1 MFYWTTWR
9 NTLVSLP
16 HSTPPHPTPPHPT
29 PPHSTLGCAA
39 LRCAGLGWARLG
51 WAGLGWAGLVTTQ
64 PSCCCSATEA
74 GKELATT
81 KPNYLALMQF
91 KIFYDIFCLKYKIFF
106 CLVYETM
113 KKCWREVG
121 GVSQRVVVAPSEH
134 AQVMAGGRSG
144 RTRAHCQHCHT
155 PGPGPE
161 QSHTLPYFI
170 FILDR

>member
-1 MFYWTTWR
+1 MPDVNYP
-9 NTLVSLP
+9 SLP
-16 HSTPPHPTPPHPT
+16 HWLGVPALVARPASTMPP
-29 PPHSTLGCAA
+29 LGW
-39 LRCAGLGWARLG
+39 AGLGWAGLG

-64 PSCCCSATEA
+64 PSCCCLAAEA

-81 KPNYLALMQF
+81 KPNYLAVMQF

-134 AQVMAGGRSG
+134 AQRMAGGRSG
-144 RTRAHCQHCHT
+144 RGQGTLPALPHSGTWARAI
-155 PGPGPE
+155 
-161 QSHTLPYFI
+161 SHTAVLY
-170 FILDR
+170 LHLR